1 VSLTSNQPMAA
12 AEPQAEPRL
21 IDLSGLVAGVRWRRR
36 LWGTLALVGLLLGLA
51 AGTVLPTRSTASAD
65 LFVVHENEDSGDG
78 QSLMK
83 TDLALLQTTTI
94 ANEALG
100 ELRNGMTPE
109 KFLSTYSGAI
119 VANNI
124 LQVTARGSDDAEA
137 LARVQAVADAFI
149 AVHVQQSTDA
159 AKANA
164 DAYAAQRAEVQKE
177 LEGARRPRTVA
188 CVSDRTRVSQATLVR
203 SDWRGSS

>member
-1 VSLTSNQPMAA
+1 MAA

-36 LWGTLALVGLLLGLA
+36 LWGTLALLGLA

-65 LFVVHENEDSGDG
+65 IFVVHENEDSGDG

-94 ANEALG
+94 ADEALG
-100 ELRNGMTPE
+100 QLRNGMTPE

-124 LQVTARGSDDAEA
+124 LQVTA
-137 LARVQAVADAFI
+137 
-149 AVHVQQSTDA
+149 
-159 AKANA
+159 
-164 DAYAAQRAEVQKE
+164 
-177 LEGARRPRTVA
+177 
-188 CVSDRTRVSQATLVR
+188 
-203 SDWRGSS
+203 